1 MGSGDMRRAHI
12 WVSGKVQGVWYRATT
27 VEVARK
33 LGLTGWVKNLPDGR
47 VEIVAEGSKDA
58 LDKLIA
64 WCHEGPP
71 LAIVNEVKVIFEP
84 YTGEF
89 STFSIVY

>member
-1 MGSGDMRRAHI
+1 MGSGEMRRARI

-27 VEVARK
+27 VEVAQN

-47 VEIVAEGSKDA
+47 VEIVAEGPKDS

-71 LAIVNEVKVIFEP
+71 LAIVGEVKVIWEP

-89 STFSIVY
+89 STFSIAC

>member
-1 MGSGDMRRAHI
+1 MERVHI

-27 VEVARK
+27 VEEAKK
-33 LGLTGWVKNLPDGR
+33 LGLTGCVRNLPDGR
-47 VEIVAEGSKDA
+47 VEIVAEGPRES
-58 LDKLIA
+58 LERLIA

-71 LAIVNEVKVIFEP
+71 LAVVDEVKVVWEP

-89 STFSIVY
+89 AN

>member
-1 MGSGDMRRAHI
+1 MERVHI

-27 VEVARK
+27 VEKARE
-33 LGLTGWVKNLPDGR
+33 LGLRGWVRNLPDGR
-47 VEIVAEGSKDA
+47 VEIVAEGPRGA
-58 LDKLIA
+58 LEKLIA

-71 LAIVNEVKVIFEP
+71 LAVVDEVKVIWEP

-89 STFSIVY
+89 LNFSIAY

>member
-1 MGSGDMRRAHI
+1 MERIHV

-27 VEVARK
+27 VEEARK
-33 LGLTGWVKNLPDGR
+33 LGLTGWVRNLLDGR
-47 VEIVAEGSKDA
+47 VEIVAEGPRGS
-58 LDKLIA
+58 LERLIA

-71 LAIVNEVKVIFEP
+71 LAVVDEVKVVWEP

-89 STFSIVY
+89 ANFSIAY